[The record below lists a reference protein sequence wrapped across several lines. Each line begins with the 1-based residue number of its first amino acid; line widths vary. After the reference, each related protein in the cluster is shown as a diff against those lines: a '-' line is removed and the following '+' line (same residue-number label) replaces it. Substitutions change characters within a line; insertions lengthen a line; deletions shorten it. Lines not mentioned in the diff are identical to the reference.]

1 MCIWDLH
8 ISNKTHIFVETKT
21 NIMNSQAFINQVEQL
36 VNLLLLTPQTV
47 KVPNITKFPYH
58 TYAITTQSKPHTFNL
73 ARLGWT
79 FEWNAEYTAP
89 GQCRSDNKVIYLSK
103 FILERADE
111 NLDFWRR
118 IILHEMAH
126 AIDVETRGQS
136 DHGNI
141 WKDICIQLGGI
152 ASSKVELKWHKDS
165 LIYEIYCEDC
175 GETQLMPYVP
185 ESLTAWWGGA
195 TCVFCEGKIKYRKI
209 N

>member
-1 MCIWDLH
+1 L
-8 ISNKTHIFVETKT
+8 KQKT

-36 VNLLLLTPQTV
+36 VNLLLSTPQTV
-47 KVPNITKFPYH
+47 KISNLIKFPVSSYG
-58 TYAITTQSKPHTFNL
+58 ITTESKPKRFNL
-73 ARLGWT
+73 AKLGWT
-79 FEWNAEYTAP
+79 FEWNHLEETP
-89 GQCRSDNKVIYLSK
+89 GQCRRDNKVIYISK
-103 FILERADE
+103 FVVERADE

-126 AIDVETRGQS
+126 AIDVETRGYS

-141 WKDICIQLGGI
+141 WEDICIQLGGI

-175 GETQLMPYVP
+175 GETQLTPYVP
-185 ESLTAWWGGA
+185 QSLTAWWGGA
-195 TCVFCEGKIKYRKI
+195 TCVFCDGKINYRKR